1 MDVWWGGSPPPA
13 FAPSFT
19 KSCWRPVFACE
30 RTCLTRWWR
39 FDAMFVMIAVA
50 VWACALVIWW
60 ICSNAFRHSDLDKL
74 KSRLIG
80 SSKTKAV
87 KVASGGGSGGSLI
100 HTEEKN
106 MLLATKFLRRFQ
118 LQSKLQEMLEQAGM
132 KWSTHRLVNT
142 CLVAVVAV
150 WALAWVF
157 LPDQFHRFSYLPA
170 LVAGA
175 LPVLFVMRKRK
186 ARLRRFEELF
196 PDSLEFV
203 SRSMRAGHAFS
214 VSLEMI
220 HREFQEP
227 LAGEFPRT
235 FEEHNLGLPLDVALQ
250 KLAKRVPSLDVHF
263 FVSAVLLQK
272 RTGGNLAEILDKLAY
287 VIRERFKLR
296 GRIRAVSAHGRM
308 TAAALSAIP
317 AAVAILMFYT
327 NPDYVKFFFKDE
339 TGNIM
344 LGCAVFLQLVGY
356 LIMKKIVNIE
366 V

>member
-1 MDVWWGGSPPPA
+1 M
-13 FAPSFT
+13 
-19 KSCWRPVFACE
+19 
-30 RTCLTRWWR
+30 L
-39 FDAMFVMIAVA
+39 FVMILIA
-50 VWACALVIWW
+50 VWACAMVVWW

-80 SSKTKAV
+80 TSKTKTA
-87 KVASGGGSGGSLI
+87 KASAKSGGSLI

-106 MLLATKFLRRFQ
+106 TLLATKFLRRFQ
-118 LQSKLQEMLEQAGM
+118 LQSKLQEMMEQAGM

-142 CLVAVVAV
+142 CLLAVVVA
-150 WALAWVF
+150 WGLAWVF
-157 LPDQFHRFSYLPA
+157 LPDQFRRFSYLPA
-170 LVAGA
+170 LLAGA
-175 LPVLFVMRKRK
+175 LPVLYVIRKRK
-186 ARLRRFEELF
+186 ARMRRFEELF

-227 LAGEFPRT
+227 LSGEFRRT

-296 GRIRAVSAHGRM
+296 GRIRAISAHGRM
-308 TAAALSAIP
+308 TGIALSCIP
-317 AAVAILMFYT
+317 IGVAVLMFYT
-327 NPDYVKFFFKDE
+327 NPDYVRFFFLDDV
-339 TGNIM
+339 GNIM
-344 LGCAVFLQLVGY
+344 LGCAVFLQITGY
-356 LIMKKIVNIE
+356 LIMKQITKIE